1 MSGMFALIK
10 KEIRSV
16 APEMVRL
23 SRLIFENPELNY
35 QELFAAELLTS
46 SLREQGF
53 RIRHGSGKL
62 KTGFEA
68 AWRGG
73 KSKPVIALLAE
84 YDALPKLGH
93 ACGHN
98 LIAASAFGA
107 AVAIKNALGKK
118 CGTLKVI
125 GTPAEEGGGGKLLMI
140 KGGWFKGVDACIM
153 AHPSN
158 KNRSVARMLA
168 VMEIDFHY
176 YGKASHAAAYPDK
189 GINALDAVIALFN
202 SVNAMRQQTPNFSR
216 VHGIVTHGGD
226 APNIIPEYASARFMV
241 RGITMPDF
249 RVMLQKI
256 TDCAKG
262 AARATECR
270 LKIVKNRLAYEP
282 FEPNRALGAIFSRYM
297 KKAGLKECGAAET
310 DEMGS
315 SDVGNLSQV
324 IPTLHP
330 EYALGSEESVNHS
343 REFLKAVV
351 SKKGEAAMIKAA
363 IAVAATAA
371 ELFTKPSAVAQVKKE
386 FTAIQNRSK
395 P

>member
-386 FTAIQNRSK
+386 FTALQKRSK

>member
-46 SLREQGF
+46 SLKEQGF

-270 LKIVKNRLAYEP
+270 LKIVKNPLAYEP

-297 KKAGLKECGAAET
+297 KKTGLKECGAAET

-386 FTAIQNRSK
+386 FTARAR
-395 P
+395 